1 MSDVVVAAF
10 SAATE
15 AHLARARLEAAGVEA
30 WIGNE
35 HFSSVYPLA
44 GVIAGGIKL
53 MVREEDA
60 VLAGEVL
67 YPEDSEAGTDQQRC
81 PQCDSENTGANTVGF
96 TRLMLLTLLTCGF
109 YLPVFYKRN
118 RCGDCGC
125 RW

>member
-1 MSDVVVAAF
+1 MTGVVVAAF
-10 SAATE
+10 SEATE

-44 GVIAGGIKL
+44 GVLAGGVKL

-60 VLAGEVL
+60 TLAEEVL
-67 YPEDSEAGTDQQRC
+67 YPDDAEAGAAPQRC
-81 PQCDSENTGANTVGF
+81 PQCDSAHVGVNTVGF
-96 TRLMLLTLLTCGF
+96 TRLMLLTLLTCGL
-109 YLPVFYKRN
+109 YLPVFYRRN
-118 RCGDCGC
+118 RCDDCGC